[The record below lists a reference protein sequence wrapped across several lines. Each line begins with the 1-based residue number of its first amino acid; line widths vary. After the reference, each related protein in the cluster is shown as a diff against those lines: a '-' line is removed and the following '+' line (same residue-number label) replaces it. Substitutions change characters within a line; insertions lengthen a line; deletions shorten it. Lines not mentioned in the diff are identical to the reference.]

1 VAEERISPTRMAL
14 LEKKAQIT
22 LAVQGVDLLKN
33 KRDALIKEFFSLVQ
47 DVMNVMDQMDAKG
60 KEAVVPLMYAKVFDG
75 EEGIYSAAMAQRRDE
90 KFTIVRKNIW
100 GIKIPEVERRDV
112 IRHATA
118 RGYALAGT
126 SARIHSAAR
135 KYEEI
140 VALIIEM
147 ASTQIRVKRLG
158 DEIRKTTRR
167 VNALEQAIIPQS
179 RRQVR
184 FIRQVLEERERED
197 LFRLKRL
204 KKITEKKKK

>member
-1 VAEERISPTRMAL
+1 MAL

>member
-1 VAEERISPTRMAL
+1 MAEEKISPTRMSL

-22 LAVQGVDLLKN
+22 LAVQGADLLKN

-47 DVMNVMDQMDAKG
+47 DVLNVTDVMDAKAR
-60 KEAVVPLMYAKVFDG
+60 EAIVPLMYAKVFDG
-75 EEGIYSAAMAQRRDE
+75 EEGLNSAAMAQRRDE
-90 KFTIVRKNIW
+90 RFEIVRKNIW
-100 GIKIPEVERRDV
+100 GIKIPEVERREV
-112 IRHATA
+112 IRHASA

-126 SARIHSAAR
+126 SARVNTAAR
-135 KYEEI
+135 RYEEI
-140 VALIIEM
+140 VSMIIEM

-184 FIRQVLEERERED
+184 YIRQALDERERED

-204 KKITEKKKK
+204 KKITSKKKK